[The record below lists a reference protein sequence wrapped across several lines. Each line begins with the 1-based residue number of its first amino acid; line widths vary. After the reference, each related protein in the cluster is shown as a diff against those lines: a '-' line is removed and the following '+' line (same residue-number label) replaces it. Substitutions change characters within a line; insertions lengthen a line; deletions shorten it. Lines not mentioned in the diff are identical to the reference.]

1 MGTGFGE
8 GGVCTPGGCQK
19 NFGAAFGGADT
30 GGVEIFFQG
39 VILLVDPGV
48 ILPKI
53 VKLGVPSGP
62 PGAPPPAFGRGV
74 CRVILGLRGGVHPP
88 HPTPRAHLCFQPQ
101 FCG

>member
-1 MGTGFGE
+1 MGKGGCVHR
-8 GGVCTPGGCQK
+8 GGVQK

-39 VILLVDPGV
+39 GILLVDPGV

-62 PGAPPPAFGRGV
+62 PGAPPPAFVRGV
-74 CRVILGLRGGVHPP
+74 CRVILGFRGGVHPP
-88 HPTPRAHLCFQPQ
+88 TPTPRAHV
-101 FCG
+101 

>member
-30 GGVEIFFQG
+30 GGVEFFFQG

-62 PGAPPPAFGRGV
+62 PGTVDSPFLKMKFGFSFF
-74 CRVILGLRGGVHPP
+74 GLKL
-88 HPTPRAHLCFQPQ
+88 TLDI
-101 FCG
+101 